1 MYYVIHYVI
10 KKYAYAK
17 NDKQEYKKDYQAGR
31 EVFGGDVAEGAGGRA
46 WVEGKA
52 ESHCQTGSWWTSD
65 QRLEKVKIDRR
76 ANSCKIYL
84 K

>member
-52 ESHCQTGSWWTSD
+52 ESHCVRYPFFKTENQLINCILT
-65 QRLEKVKIDRR
+65 
-76 ANSCKIYL
+76 
-84 K
+84 